1 LGSDKKQL
9 NPPELPDALKGS
21 VEEIEREDT
30 DAETKFL
37 KTVTLSLSYYK
48 AGIMPLKLN
57 VQAEEALEETQ
68 DYCPLESLEILK
80 ETLSNKYNTLTG
92 LWCRLCA
99 NKNLIVQPQL
109 LPDLFEWGVAT
120 KKYSKDLFRLV
131 IGNRGIWLSKFSDN
145 WKFVNEN
152 EEIEDWE
159 TGTIQQRVKY
169 LENLRNTVPLAAID
183 KIQSVWKEENAANRI
198 DLIETLA
205 INISKGD
212 ENFLLKI
219 LNDKSQKVK
228 DVVLKLLKRIPD
240 SEIIIKYQDV
250 LSDSIKISQS
260 KMLGLINKTNVDIK
274 PNISNEDIFKTGIQ
288 NLSNNKNISDNDFII
303 MQLISETPPSFWEK
317 QFNCNASEVIKL
329 FASKDELK
337 KFQSHLCN
345 AVIKFNN
352 TSWSKDILDQFDDIP
367 VGMLYLLDEEERI
380 NYAGKFLHNNLDEVV
395 NALRT
400 SNTKE
405 WSIKFSKQL
414 LAKTCDNPSLYTKNF
429 YEKICIYLPYSIIND
444 LDNFTFSDE
453 WKKSYWINLS
463 QEITEYISLKE
474 KIKNTF

>member
-1 LGSDKKQL
+1 
-9 NPPELPDALKGS
+9 
-21 VEEIEREDT
+21 
-30 DAETKFL
+30 
-37 KTVTLSLSYYK
+37 
-48 AGIMPLKLN
+48 
-57 VQAEEALEETQ
+57 
-68 DYCPLESLEILK
+68 
-80 ETLSNKYNTLTG
+80 
-92 LWCRLCA
+92 
-99 NKNLIVQPQL
+99 
-109 LPDLFEWGVAT
+109 
-120 KKYSKDLFRLV
+120 
-131 IGNRGIWLSKFSDN
+131 
-145 WKFVNEN
+145 
-152 EEIEDWE
+152 
-159 TGTIQQRVKY
+159 
-169 LENLRNTVPLAAID
+169 
-183 KIQSVWKEENAANRI
+183 
-198 DLIETLA
+198 
-205 INISKGD
+205 
-212 ENFLLKI
+212 
-219 LNDKSQKVK
+219 
-228 DVVLKLLKRIPD
+228 
-240 SEIIIKYQDV
+240 
-250 LSDSIKISQS
+250 
-260 KMLGLINKTNVDIK
+260 MLGLINKTNVDIK